1 MNDTLV
7 YVCGALVAI
16 LIPTLFWVQF
26 RALRVARAT
35 WEKERQELQ
44 ALASAKPEE
53 VEVPATPPEKRTL
66 WRIGD
71 RTEVDLGG
79 GVFSLAMIYDFD
91 DNNDENEVDALVRFE
106 NSQTPTSGF
115 WNVPVDELRKPRAGL
130 PEPLPSVE
138 ETLPATPQEPVKP

>member
-16 LIPTLFWVQF
+16 LIPSLFWVQF
-26 RALRVARAT
+26 RAFRTAAI
-35 WEKERQELQ
+35 WEKERQELR
-44 ALASAKPEE
+44 ALASAKTEE
-53 VEVPATPPEKRTL
+53 VEVPATPPEKRVL

-71 RTEVDLGG
+71 RTEVDLGN
-79 GVFSLAMIYDFD
+79 GVFSLAMVLDFTD
-91 DNNDENEVDALVRFE
+91 DNDDNEVDALVRFE

-138 ETLPATPQEPVKP
+138 EPLPATPQEPVKP